1 MITSLDVVHEL
12 LTTIYYEIFSRKRN
26 EIVKYDILLF
36 IDDYYYF
43 DVLNKIS
50 RDINELD
57 NTCTI
62 IENTNFNEIFTNF
75 CKSRNYIINN
85 KTYSTENEKRIDF
98 LHEICSD
105 LLCLIYE
112 NGKNGKNGKN
122 CKNGQ
127 NRVISK
133 CENNKNKES
142 KHLKTINKNLIEIY
156 NLTNYPNKPIDNMN
170 KNDIKTILDS
180 NKIKFKN
187 NDIIIMEKINEEK
200 ENLLTKVL
208 EKYNNE
214 YELRYYYLFLNNML
228 TIQTMFTSPLVNIY
242 SKEIQNIIKKIIQ
255 VKNNIYIPIN
265 IYDILSFQ
273 YEQIIFNKSS
283 YNNLITPVKKIK
295 IVDDVIERGGIPT
308 EFSKNEIIT
317 DLINANMALKDKYN
331 KSRKQSETGFS
342 NKYRVNNY
350 YNSRRY

>member
-12 LTTIYYEIFSRKRN
+12 LTTIYYKIFSRKRN

-43 DVLNKIS
+43 DILNQIS

-57 NTCTI
+57 KKCKI
-62 IENTNFNEIFTNF
+62 IETTSFNEIFTNF
-75 CKSRNYIINN
+75 CKDRNYIINN
-85 KTYSTENEKRIDF
+85 KTYSNDNEKRIDF
-98 LHEICSD
+98 LHEVCSD

-112 NGKNGKNGKN
+112 HSKGSKNKNETK
-122 CKNGQ
+122 K
-127 NRVISK
+127 RTISK
-133 CENNKNKES
+133 CVNNKCEKSVNLEK
-142 KHLKTINKNLIEIY
+142 INKNLIEIS
-156 NLTNYPNKPIDNMN
+156 NLINCINKPNDCMN
-170 KNDIKTILDS
+170 KNDIKNILDLK
-180 NKIKFKN
+180 KIIFKN
-187 NDIIIMEKINEEK
+187 NDIIITTKINQEK
-200 ENLLTKVL
+200 ENLLTQIL

-242 SKEIQNIIKKIIQ
+242 SNDIKNIIKKLIKI
-255 VKNNIYIPIN
+255 KNDIYIPIT

-273 YEQIIFNKSS
+273 YEHIIFNKSS
-283 YNNLITPVKKIK
+283 YDNLITPVKKIK

-308 EFSKNEIIT
+308 EFTKKEIIK
-317 DLINANMALKDKYN
+317 DLVNANIALKEKYS

>member
-1 MITSLDVVHEL
+1 MISSLDVVHEL
-12 LTTIYYEIFSRKRN
+12 LTTIYWKIFSRKRN

-43 DVLNKIS
+43 DVLNQVS

-57 NTCTI
+57 NKCKI
-62 IENTNFNEIFTNF
+62 IEDDNFNEIFTNF
-75 CKSRNYIINN
+75 CKDRNYIIIN
-85 KTYSTENEKRIDF
+85 KIYSNDNEKRIDF

-112 NGKNGKNGKN
+112 DIK
-122 CKNGQ
+122 
-127 NRVISK
+127 
-133 CENNKNKES
+133 NNKNKNETKRRTIS
-142 KHLKTINKNLIEIY
+142 KCVNNKCKKSTCLEGINKNLIEIS
-156 NLTNYPNKPIDNMN
+156 NLINYVNKSNNYIN
-170 KNDIKTILDS
+170 KNDIKNILDL
-180 NKIKFKN
+180 KKMVFKN
-187 NDIIIMEKINEEK
+187 DDVIITSKINKEK
-200 ENLLTKVL
+200 ENILTQIL

-242 SKEIQNIIKKIIQ
+242 SNEIKNIIKKIIEI
-255 VKNNIYIPIN
+255 KNDIYIPIT

-283 YNNLITPVKKIK
+283 YANLITPVKKIK

-308 EFSKNEIIT
+308 EFTKKEIIK
-317 DLINANMALKDKYN
+317 DLVNANIALKEKYS
-331 KSRKQSETGFS
+331 KSRKQSETVFS

>member
-1 MITSLDVVHEL
+1 MITSLDIVHEL
-12 LTTIYYEIFSRKRN
+12 LTTIYYKIFSRKRN

-36 IDDYYYF
+36 IDDFYYF
-43 DVLNKIS
+43 DILNQIS

-57 NTCTI
+57 NKCEI
-62 IENTNFNEIFTNF
+62 IENKDFNEIFTNF
-75 CKSRNYIINN
+75 CKNRNYIINN
-85 KTYSTENEKRIDF
+85 KIYFSDNEKRIDF

-112 NGKNGKNGKN
+112 NSKNGKSSKYNKN
-122 CKNGQ
+122 RN
-127 NRVISK
+127 ISK
-133 CENNKNKES
+133 CLNNKCKES
-142 KHLKTINKNLIEIY
+142 KNLEKINKNLIEIS
-156 NLTNYPNKPIDNMN
+156 NLTNYPNNSINYMN
-170 KNDIKTILDS
+170 KNDIKNILDS
-180 NKIKFKN
+180 KKIKFKN
-187 NDIIIMEKINEEK
+187 NDIIITEKINQEK
-200 ENLLTKVL
+200 ENLLTKAI
-208 EKYNNE
+208 EKYNSE

-242 SKEIQNIIKKIIQ
+242 SKEIQNIIKKIIE
-255 VKNNIYIPIN
+255 VKNNIYIPIT

-283 YNNLITPVKKIK
+283 YNNLTTPVKKIK

-308 EFSKNEIIT
+308 EYSKKEIT
-317 DLINANMALKDKYN
+317 KNLINANMALKDKSS
-331 KSRKQSETGFS
+331 KSRKQNESGFS

>member
-12 LTTIYYEIFSRKRN
+12 LTTIYYKIFSRKRN

-43 DVLNKIS
+43 DILNQIS

-57 NTCTI
+57 NKCKI
-62 IENTNFNEIFTNF
+62 IETTNFNEIFTNF
-75 CKSRNYIINN
+75 CKDRNYIINN
-85 KTYSTENEKRIDF
+85 KIYSNDNEKRIDF
-98 LHEICSD
+98 LHEVCSD

-112 NGKNGKNGKN
+112 HSKGSKNKNETK
-122 CKNGQ
+122 K
-127 NRVISK
+127 RTISK
-133 CENNKNKES
+133 CVNNKCKKSVNLEK
-142 KHLKTINKNLIEIY
+142 INKNLIEIS
-156 NLTNYPNKPIDNMN
+156 NLINCINKPNDCMN
-170 KNDIKTILDS
+170 KNDIKNILDLK
-180 NKIKFKN
+180 KIIFKN
-187 NDIIIMEKINEEK
+187 NDIIITTKINQEK
-200 ENLLTKVL
+200 ENLLTQIL

-242 SKEIQNIIKKIIQ
+242 SNDIKNIIKKLIKI
-255 VKNNIYIPIN
+255 KNDIYIPIT

-273 YEQIIFNKSS
+273 YEHIIFNKSS
-283 YNNLITPVKKIK
+283 YDNLITPVKKIK

-308 EFSKNEIIT
+308 EFTKKEIIK
-317 DLINANMALKDKYN
+317 DLVNANIALKEKYS

>member
-12 LTTIYYEIFSRKRN
+12 LTTIYYKIFSRKRN

-43 DVLNKIS
+43 DILNQIS

-57 NTCTI
+57 NKCKI
-62 IENTNFNEIFTNF
+62 IETTSFNEIFTNF
-75 CKSRNYIINN
+75 CKDRNYIINN
-85 KTYSTENEKRIDF
+85 KIYSNDNEKRIDF
-98 LHEICSD
+98 LHEVCSD
-105 LLCLIYE
+105 LLCLIYDHSKS
-112 NGKNGKNGKN
+112 NKNKNETK
-122 CKNGQ
+122 K
-127 NRVISK
+127 RTISK
-133 CENNKNKES
+133 CVNNKCIKSVNLEK
-142 KHLKTINKNLIEIY
+142 INKNLIEIS
-156 NLTNYPNKPIDNMN
+156 NLINCINKPNDCMN
-170 KNDIKTILDS
+170 KNDIKNILDLK
-180 NKIKFKN
+180 KIIFKN
-187 NDIIIMEKINEEK
+187 NDIIITTKINQEK
-200 ENLLTKVL
+200 ENLLTQIL

-242 SKEIQNIIKKIIQ
+242 SNDIKNIIKKLIKI
-255 VKNNIYIPIN
+255 KNDIYIPIT

-273 YEQIIFNKSS
+273 YEHIIFNKSS
-283 YNNLITPVKKIK
+283 YDNLITPVKKIK

-308 EFSKNEIIT
+308 EFTKKEIIK
-317 DLINANMALKDKYN
+317 DLVNANIALKEKYS

>member
-12 LTTIYYEIFSRKRN
+12 LTTIYYKIFSRKRN

-43 DVLNKIS
+43 DILNQVS

-57 NTCTI
+57 NKCKI
-62 IENTNFNEIFTNF
+62 IENYNFNEIFTNF
-75 CKSRNYIINN
+75 CKDRNYIIIN
-85 KTYSTENEKRIDF
+85 KIYSNDNEKRIDF

-105 LLCLIYE
+105 LLCLIYDHTK
-112 NGKNGKNGKN
+112 NSQNKNGTQK
-122 CKNGQ
+122 
-127 NRVISK
+127 RSISK
-133 CENNKNKES
+133 CVNNKCKKSTNLEG
-142 KHLKTINKNLIEIY
+142 INKNLIEIS
-156 NLTNYPNKPIDNMN
+156 NLINYVNKSNDYMN
-170 KNDIKTILDS
+170 KSDIKNIFDL
-180 NKIKFKN
+180 KKMIFKN
-187 NDIIIMEKINEEK
+187 DDIIITNKINQEK
-200 ENLLTKVL
+200 ENLLTNIL

-242 SKEIQNIIKKIIQ
+242 SNEIKNIIKKIIEI
-255 VKNNIYIPIN
+255 KNDIYIPIT

-283 YNNLITPVKKIK
+283 YANLITPVKKIQ

-308 EFSKNEIIT
+308 EFTKKEIMK
-317 DLINANMALKDKYN
+317 DLVNANIALKEKYS